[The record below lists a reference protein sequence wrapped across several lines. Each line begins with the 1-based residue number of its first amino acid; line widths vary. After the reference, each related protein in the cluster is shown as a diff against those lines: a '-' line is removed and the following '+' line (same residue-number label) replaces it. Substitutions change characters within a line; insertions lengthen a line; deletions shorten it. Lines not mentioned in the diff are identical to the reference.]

1 MDKNKILLVGLGLAG
16 LAYFLFFKDEDEQT
30 TGSITPGGTPSALP
44 ELVPVVAT
52 PNPYS
57 VTYAQTHNDPA
68 SALDTPLT
76 GTYQGTKPRSTG
88 NSNTTTTTVQPH
100 GSFAMCIPAMESEG
114 GGKGKFISIDDPY
127 TPGTVEAERRQL
139 MHENLNV
146 GDTIDLDGRS
156 CKIKKFW
163 VDGAGRKSAINCENH
178 NNITYN
184 SNSKICWS

>member
-1 MDKNKILLVGLGLAG
+1 
-16 LAYFLFFKDEDEQT
+16 
-30 TGSITPGGTPSALP
+30 
-44 ELVPVVAT
+44 
-52 PNPYS
+52 
-57 VTYAQTHNDPA
+57 
-68 SALDTPLT
+68 
-76 GTYQGTKPRSTG
+76 
-88 NSNTTTTTVQPH
+88 
-100 GSFAMCIPAMESEG
+100 MCIPAMESEG